1 MSEDEVKSLINSVN
15 MVKNMVESI
24 VSAVQER
31 FKDYDN
37 VVVSLKER
45 IEKLETSTSGASQ
58 SVGMDTT
65 ELMGK
70 INQLEKRIDSLNE
83 RILLIEATKS
93 VSEKPKIDIGETSVI
108 KDLVKKETQVPV
120 VETAKPVPVAEKTPP
135 PTPRIVSEAPVPKP
149 TTEAPV
155 PKPTTEAPV
164 PKPTTE
170 APVPKPTTEPTVPIS
185 SIPAPKPSL
194 EPKTGISVSKPV
206 EEIPKAPPVE
216 KPVTQ
221 VTETIERD
229 VSPISKEVSG
239 TIPVPPAQAK
249 PVVEKPGAQPLIEKK
264 EEEALAPEE
273 GKSAELFGEA
283 VSGDKAELLKALK
296 KLEDL

>member
-1 MSEDEVKSLINSVN
+1 M
-15 MVKNMVESI
+15 
-24 VSAVQER
+24 
-31 FKDYDN
+31 
-37 VVVSLKER
+37 
-45 IEKLETSTSGASQ
+45 KLQNQ
-58 SVGMDTT
+58 S
-65 ELMGK
+65 
-70 INQLEKRIDSLNE
+70 
-83 RILLIEATKS
+83 
-93 VSEKPKIDIGETSVI
+93 
-108 KDLVKKETQVPV
+108 
-120 VETAKPVPVAEKTPP
+120 
-135 PTPRIVSEAPVPKP
+135 
-149 TTEAPV
+149 EAPV

>member
-93 VSEKPKIDIGETSVI
+93 VSEKPKIDVGETSVI
-108 KDLVKKETQVPV
+108 KDLVKKETQVPI

-164 PKPTTE
+164 P
-170 APVPKPTTEPTVPIS
+170 IS

-206 EEIPKAPPVE
+206 EKIPKAPPVE

-239 TIPVPPAQAK
+239 TIPIPPAQTK
-249 PVVEKPGAQPLIEKK
+249 PVVEKLGAQPLIEKK